1 MTFYKFIIHSIII
14 RVKTNL
20 SMDIILPGFSE
31 RIKLLRKEKNLKQ
44 KDMAALL
51 ECTERH
57 YQKIEYGQINL
68 PSLDLL
74 FLADYFG
81 VSTDYLLGRTEKR
94 EVNR

>member
-1 MTFYKFIIHSIII
+1 
-14 RVKTNL
+14 
-20 SMDIILPGFSE
+20 MDIILPGFSE

-74 FLADYFG
+74 FFADYFG

>member
-1 MTFYKFIIHSIII
+1 
-14 RVKTNL
+14 
-20 SMDIILPGFSE
+20 MDIILPGFSE

-74 FLADYFG
+74 FLADYFE
-81 VSTDYLLGRTEKR
+81 VSTDYLLGRTENR